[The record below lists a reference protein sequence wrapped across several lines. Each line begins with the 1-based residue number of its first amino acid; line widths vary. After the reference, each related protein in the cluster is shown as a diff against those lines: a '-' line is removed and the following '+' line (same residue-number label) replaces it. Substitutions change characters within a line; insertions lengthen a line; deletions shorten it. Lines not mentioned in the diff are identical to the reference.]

1 MTKIILISIILI
13 AATVFAWNSCTSEK
27 GKASIEVMK
36 NKMEDKLVDLAGK
49 GQVALQMHRNRHAKI
64 KSGLIRIK
72 ASQVGTK
79 RKLDDKKTQL
89 NTVDS
94 ADAKASISTLIAT
107 YEAHI
112 IKLETSEQKAIAAL
126 QSSVE
131 GYEKLKLKVSL
142 LEEQIDLAKT
152 MTSVETSIN
161 FDDTSA
167 SVDSLIKEM
176 ERDLDLAEATLA
188 VEQLNL
194 DIN

>member
-1 MTKIILISIILI
+1 MIKLIVISIILI
-13 AATVFAWNSCTSEK
+13 AGTIFTMNSCSSEK

-36 NKMEDKLVDLAGK
+36 NKMEDKLVNLAGK
-49 GQVALQMHRNRHAKI
+49 GQVALQMHRTRHAQI
-64 KSGLIRIK
+64 KNGLIKIK

-79 RKLDDKKTQL
+79 RKLEEKKEQL
-89 NTVDS
+89 KTVDS
-94 ADAKASISTLIAT
+94 PDAKASISTLIQT
-107 YEAHI
+107 YETHI
-112 IKLETSEQKAIAAL
+112 IKLETSEQKAISAL
-126 QSSVE
+126 QSSMK

-152 MTSVETSIN
+152 MSSVETSIN

-188 VEQLNL
+188 VDQLNL